1 MQVKKWQEK
10 MLNLNNFWIGGILL
24 PIPHPMFKGGMIGAG
39 SGMVMNPM
47 IKISKGEHMI
57 IEHWTRDVMI
67 GGVSGIVVGM

>member
-1 MQVKKWQEK
+1 
-10 MLNLNNFWIGGILL
+10 
-24 PIPHPMFKGGMIGAG
+24 MFKGGMIGAG